1 MNART
6 TEKLG
11 RREITKFD
19 MDGGRVFVGIK
30 VNGRI
35 SHRNS
40 FAFPT
45 DVAADEYIGQIREQE
60 AKKNG
65 EQAAKRGRLAELK
78 AAWVN
83 PYKVGDLLNY
93 SWGYDQ
99 TNQEFAQIVAV
110 GARSVTIREISRHS
124 IRATGSMSDVVA
136 PVKDHFTGE
145 PVVKVITFSVYRD
158 ELYARIPA
166 PHGSWSPVGDRESFH
181 RSWYC

>member
-110 GARSVTIREISRHS
+110 GARSVTIREIAGHS